1 MVREAIKKTRGSA
14 GPSGLDAEGW
24 CRILD
29 SRNIITSNEDL
40 RKVVA
45 NMTKRLCQNKT
56 AKHLDAFLA
65 CRSHLD
71 KQPDVRP
78 VRITEVL
85 RSIIR
90 KIVMKLLR
98 EILNATV
105 AAILCISC
113 LFAYFAILLSC
124 CIRYKT

>member
-65 CRSHLD
+65 CRSHFDNL
-71 KQPDVRP
+71 
-78 VRITEVL
+78 
-85 RSIIR
+85 
-90 KIVMKLLR
+90 M
-98 EILNATV
+98 
-105 AAILCISC
+105 
-113 LFAYFAILLSC
+113 
-124 CIRYKT
+124 